1 MEEEFRTE
9 RMLFGMKRISLCLT
23 AHMEACLREPDIS
36 GVQVYLIVYILRHHP
51 EGTYLTELCREIGL
65 SKPTLSVM
73 IRKLVEKGYLA
84 FQENP
89 GDIRKKS
96 VLPTAKLQEKSK
108 RFLEETDQM
117 EAKVCSALSQQE
129 KDQLWRL
136 EEKLL
141 KRLAELERETKMKK
155 DRRLLKREKSIASAQ
170 TV

>member
-96 VLPTAKLQEKSK
+96 LLPTAKLQE
-108 RFLEETDQM
+108 
-117 EAKVCSALSQQE
+117 
-129 KDQLWRL
+129 
-136 EEKLL
+136 
-141 KRLAELERETKMKK
+141 
-155 DRRLLKREKSIASAQ
+155 
-170 TV
+170 